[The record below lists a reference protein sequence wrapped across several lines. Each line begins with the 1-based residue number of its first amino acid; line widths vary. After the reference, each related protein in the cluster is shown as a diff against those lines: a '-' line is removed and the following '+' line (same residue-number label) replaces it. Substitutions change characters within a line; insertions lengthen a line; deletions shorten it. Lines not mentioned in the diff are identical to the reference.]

1 MCMAKSTKAGPELF
15 IGTSGYSYPDW
26 KGIVYPR
33 SVKRDVGGS
42 TSELT
47 YLSRY
52 FNTCEINATF
62 YRQFEPEIAKKW
74 CDAVENPEFE
84 FAIKA
89 NQVFTHAAGTKPSE
103 RKAPTSVESLKYTRT
118 DIDQTRRF
126 LDVLADRD
134 RLLVVLFQFPVSFK
148 FGSKD
153 QEGATVRL
161 EGNWDHVADVLNAF
175 NEYPKAIEF
184 RHESWDDPWV
194 LSALREHE
202 TAWVNI
208 DEPRLGASLHGTD
221 HVTAPLAYL
230 RLHGRNYKKWFNS
243 KNRDERYDYLYS
255 PEELEPI
262 AKSLKGM
269 AKKVER
275 EPTRREVK
283 KVIAATNNHYK
294 GQAAVNAI
302 ELKRLLGV
310 KSNLI
315 PEELRKSYPQLGDGA
330 AMKWLKAETSHA
342 SKAVLKQ
349 RPRSQGSL
357 FA

>member
-1 MCMAKSTKAGPELF
+1 MRRSNKADAELF

-33 SVKRDVGGS
+33 TVKRDVGGS
-42 TSELT
+42 TPELT

-62 YRQFEPEIAKKW
+62 YRQFEPEIAKNW
-74 CDAVENPEFE
+74 SDAVENPEFE

-89 NQVFTHAAGTKPSE
+89 NQVFTHATGTKPRE

-118 DIDQTRRF
+118 DIDETRRF
-126 LDVLADRD
+126 LDVLAERD

-148 FGSKD
+148 FMSKD
-153 QEGATVRL
+153 EKGEPVRL

-175 NEYPKAIEF
+175 KVYPMAIEF

-194 LSALREHE
+194 LRALREHV

-208 DEPRLGASLHGTD
+208 DEPRLGASLHGTEY
-221 HVTAPLAYL
+221 VTGPLAYL

-243 KNRDERYDYLYS
+243 KNRDERYDYLYT

-262 AKSLKGM
+262 AKSLEAM

-275 EPTRREVK
+275 EPSRREVK

-302 ELKRLLGV
+302 DLKRLLGV
-310 KSNLI
+310 KNN
-315 PEELRKSYPQLGDGA
+315 PVPGELLKAYPQLGGDA
-330 AMKWLKAETSHA
+330 AVELPKRKTTSV
-342 SKAVLKQ
+342 SKAAPKQ
-349 RPRSQGSL
+349 TRTGQSSL
-357 FA
+357 FG